1 MKIIHT
7 ADTHL
12 GSALRGLSTEK
23 AELRRVELLDGFRKL
38 CAYARENGVAAVL
51 ICGDL
56 FDENKANRRLR
67 SEVFSAMDEASPVCF
82 FYVSGNH
89 DDGMDISD
97 DLPANL
103 YTFSQ
108 NRTWQSYDLPDNVT
122 VTGIDEKYLTEE
134 SYDALQLRYERFNL
148 VMLHGEIARGESRS
162 ANEISLSRLQNRAVD
177 YLALGH
183 IHQPMMQAERLDSRG
198 KYRYCGC
205 PEGRGYDEC
214 GKRGIFL
221 LDIQN
226 GRIVNETFLSFAKR
240 EVCDRKAD
248 VSACSNYYEI
258 ERTVQSALEGV
269 RATDMVKL
277 TLCGKHKAGLRKD
290 IPLLTARLNGA
301 YFHAKVMDESTAF
314 IDYTAY
320 QNDLSERGEFVREVG
335 RCALSEEERAEI
347 LDVGL
352 KALAG
357 EDIDL

>member
-23 AELRRVELLDGFRKL
+23 AELRRAELLDGFRNL
-38 CAYARENGVAAVL
+38 CSYARDNGVSAVL
-51 ICGDL
+51 ISGDL
-56 FDENKANRRLR
+56 FDENKASRQLR
-67 SEVFSAMDEASPVCF
+67 AEVFSAMDAAAPVCF

-89 DDGMDISD
+89 DGGMDITD

-108 NRTWQSYDLPDNVT
+108 NRTWQSYDLPENIT
-122 VTGIDEKYLTEE
+122 ITGLDAKYLTPNSYEE
-134 SYDALQLRYERFNL
+134 LGLRYERFNI
-148 VMLHGEIARGESRS
+148 VMLHGEITRGDGSGRE
-162 ANEISLSRLQNRAVD
+162 EISLSRIQNRGVD

-183 IHQPMMQAERLDSRG
+183 IHQPMLQAERLDGRG
-198 KYRYCGC
+198 RYRYCGC

-214 GKRGIFL
+214 GKRGVFL

-226 GRIVNETFLSFAKR
+226 GRVENELFISFAKR
-240 EVCDRKAD
+240 EICERSAD
-248 VSACSNYYEI
+248 VSACTSYYDI
-258 ERTVQSALEGV
+258 ERVVQSALEGV
-269 RATDMVKL
+269 RATDMVKV

-290 IPLLTARLNGA
+290 ISLLSARLNDA
-301 YFHAKVMDESTAF
+301 YFHAKVTDEAKAVV
-314 IDYTAY
+314 DYAAY
-320 QNDLSERGEFVREVG
+320 ENDLSERGEFVREVG

>member
-12 GSALRGLSTEK
+12 GSALRGLSAEK
-23 AELRRVELLDGFRKL
+23 AELRRAELLDGFRNL

-51 ICGDL
+51 ISGDL
-56 FDENKANRRLR
+56 FDENKASRHLR
-67 SEVFSAMDEASPVCF
+67 TEVFSAMDAASPVCF

-89 DDGMDISD
+89 DGGMDISD

-108 NRTWQSYDLPDNVT
+108 ERSWQSYNLPENMT
-122 VTGIDEKYLTEE
+122 ITGIDAKYLTSE
-134 SYDALQLRYERFNL
+134 SYRELKLPHDRFNV
-148 VMLHGEIARGESRS
+148 VMLHGETVRGEGK
-162 ANEISLSRLQNRAVD
+162 NGQEISLSALQNKSID

-183 IHQPMMQAERLDSRG
+183 IHEPMPQAERLDGRG
-198 KYRYCGC
+198 RYRYAGC

-214 GKRGIFL
+214 GKRGVFL

-226 GRIVNETFLSFAKR
+226 GRVVNELFLSFAKR
-240 EVCDRKAD
+240 EVCARSAD
-248 VSACSNYYEI
+248 ISACSSYYEI
-258 ERTVQSALEGV
+258 ERAVQNALGGV
-269 RATDMVKL
+269 REGDMVKL

-290 IPLLTARLNGA
+290 LSLLTARLNGA
-301 YFHAKVMDESTAF
+301 YFHAKVVDESTAF
-314 IDYTAY
+314 IDYSAY

>member
-23 AELRRVELLDGFRKL
+23 AELRRAELLDGFRNL
-38 CAYARENGVAAVL
+38 CAYARDNGVAAVL
-51 ICGDL
+51 IAGDL
-56 FDENKANRRLR
+56 FDENKASRQLRR
-67 SEVFSAMDEASPVCF
+67 EVFAAMDAASPVCF

-108 NRTWQSYDLPDNVT
+108 NRGWNSYDLPENIT
-122 VTGIDEKYLTEE
+122 VTGIDAKYLTPEHYE
-134 SYDALQLRYERFNL
+134 ALQLRYERFNIL
-148 VMLHGEIARGESRS
+148 MLHGEIARGESKT
-162 ANEISLSRLQNRAVD
+162 ADGISLSRLQNKAVD

-183 IHQPMMQAERLDSRG
+183 IHQPMTQAERLDGRG
-198 KYRYCGC
+198 RYRYSGC

-214 GKRGIFL
+214 GKRGVFL

-226 GRIVNETFLSFAKR
+226 GRVVNELFLSFAKR
-240 EVCDRKAD
+240 EVCERSAD
-248 VSACSNYYEI
+248 ISACLDYYEI
-258 ERTVQSALEGV
+258 ERTVQNALEGV
-269 RATDMVKL
+269 RAVDMVKL

-290 IPLLTARLNGA
+290 ISLLSARLNNA
-301 YFHAKVMDESTAF
+301 YFHAKVTDEAKAV
-314 IDYTAY
+314 IDYSAY
-320 QNDLSERGEFVREVG
+320 QNDLSERGEFVRELS
-335 RCALSEEERAEI
+335 RCALSEEERVEI

>member
-12 GSALRGLSTEK
+12 GAALRSLPADK
-23 AELRRVELLDGFRKL
+23 ADLRRAELLDGFRNL

-56 FDENKANRRLR
+56 FDENKVSRQLR
-67 SEVFSAMDEASPVCF
+67 SEVFATMDSAAPVCF

-89 DDGMDISD
+89 DGGMDITD

-103 YTFSQ
+103 YVFSQ
-108 NRTWQSYDLPDNVT
+108 ERTWQSYNLPENIT
-122 VTGIDEKYLTEE
+122 VTGIDAKNLTPERYADLNLV
-134 SYDALQLRYERFNL
+134 YDRFNI
-148 VMLHGEIARGESRS
+148 VMLHGDVARADG
-162 ANEISLSRLQNRAVD
+162 ANSVALARLQNRAVD

-183 IHQPMMQAERLDSRG
+183 IHQPMIQAERLDGRG
-198 KYRYCGC
+198 RYRYSGC

-214 GKRGIFL
+214 GKRGCFL

-226 GRIVNETFLSFAKR
+226 GRLVNEHFISFAKR
-240 EVCDRKAD
+240 EVCERSAD
-248 VSACSNYYEI
+248 ISACSDYYEI
-258 ERTVQSALEGV
+258 EHAVQNALDGV
-269 RATDMVKL
+269 RADDMVRL
-277 TLCGKHKAGLRKD
+277 TLCGRHKVGLRKD
-290 IPLLTARLNGA
+290 ISLLTARLCSA
-301 YFHAKVMDESTAF
+301 YFHAKVVDESQMV
-314 IDYTAY
+314 IDYAAY

-335 RCALSEEERAEI
+335 RCALSDEERAEI

-357 EDIDL
+357 ENIDL

>member
-23 AELRRVELLDGFRKL
+23 AELRRAELLDGFRSL
-38 CAYARENGVAAVL
+38 CAYAKENGVAAVL
-51 ICGDL
+51 IVGDL
-56 FDENKANRRLR
+56 FDESKASRRLR
-67 SEVFSAMDEASPVCF
+67 SEVFAAMDAAAPVCF

-89 DDGMDISD
+89 DSAMDISD

-108 NRTWQSYDLPDNVT
+108 NRGWQSYNLPEDVT
-122 VTGIDEKYLTEE
+122 ITGIDAKYLTSECYAE
-134 SYDALQLRYERFNL
+134 LNLPHERFN
-148 VMLHGEIARGESRS
+148 VVTLHGEIIRGEAKS
-162 ANEISLSRLQNRAVD
+162 AEGISLSRLQNKSID

-183 IHQPMMQAERLDSRG
+183 IHQPMMQAERLDGRG
-198 KYRYCGC
+198 RYRYCGC
-205 PEGRGYDEC
+205 LEGRGYDEC
-214 GKRGIFL
+214 GKRGCFL

-226 GRIVNETFLSFAKR
+226 GRVASEVFLSFAKR
-240 EVCDRKAD
+240 EVCERRAD
-248 VSACSNYYEI
+248 VSTCSSYYEI
-258 ERTVQSALEGV
+258 ERVVQSALEGV
-269 RATDMVKL
+269 RGTDMVKL

-290 IPLLTARLNGA
+290 VSLLSARLNST
-301 YFHAKVMDESTAF
+301 YFHAKVVDESTAF
-314 IDYTAY
+314 IDYSAY

>member
-12 GSALRGLSTEK
+12 GSALRGLSAEK
-23 AELRRVELLDGFRKL
+23 AELRRAELLDGFKNL
-38 CAYARENGVAAVL
+38 CAYARENGVTAVL
-51 ICGDL
+51 VSGDL
-56 FDENKANRRLR
+56 FDESKASRHLR
-67 SEVFSAMDEASPVCF
+67 AEVFSAMDAASPVCF

-89 DDGMDISD
+89 DGDMNIAD

-108 NRTWQSYDLPDNVT
+108 NRSWQSYNLPEDIT
-122 VTGIDEKYLTEE
+122 ITGIDAKYLTRE
-134 SYDALQLRYERFNL
+134 SYGELVLPHERFNIL
-148 VMLHGEIARGESRS
+148 MLHGEIVRGEGKDGE
-162 ANEISLSRLQNRAVD
+162 EISLSALQNKSID

-183 IHQPMMQAERLDSRG
+183 IHQPMPQAERLDSRG
-198 KYRYCGC
+198 RYRYSGC

-214 GKRGIFL
+214 GKRGVFL

-226 GRIVNETFLSFAKR
+226 GRVVNELFLSFARR
-240 EVCDRKAD
+240 EVCERSAD
-248 VSACSNYYEI
+248 ISACSSYYEI
-258 ERTVQSALEGV
+258 ERAVQSALSGV
-269 RATDMVKL
+269 RETDMLKL

-290 IPLLTARLNGA
+290 ISLLSARLNGA
-301 YFHAKVMDESTAF
+301 YFHAKVVDESTAF
-314 IDYTAY
+314 IDYSAY
-320 QNDLSERGEFVREVG
+320 QNDLSERGEFVREVS
-335 RCALSEEERAEI
+335 RYEVSEEERAEI